1 VNEVT
6 VTDNEK
12 ELVAALEADIQIW
25 GSLVRYVE
33 RSVDLSDKKKSSHD
47 DTRGL
52 HERIVE
58 HRALIEKVKK
68 G

>member
-1 VNEVT
+1 M
-6 VTDNEK
+6 TDNEK
-12 ELVAALEADIQIW
+12 ELVAALEADVQIW
-25 GSLVRYVE
+25 ESLVRYVE
-33 RSVDLSDKKKSSHD
+33 RSVDLSDKKKSNHD

-52 HERIVE
+52 RERIVE